1 MPSRAEEIRSAGYGN
16 PMLLCPA
23 KRAKTEQAW
32 LSLTIAVTDREMHD
46 DTKHTDRRG
55 TPAVPTTECSP
66 G

>member
-1 MPSRAEEIRSAGYGN
+1 
-16 PMLLCPA
+16 MLLCPA